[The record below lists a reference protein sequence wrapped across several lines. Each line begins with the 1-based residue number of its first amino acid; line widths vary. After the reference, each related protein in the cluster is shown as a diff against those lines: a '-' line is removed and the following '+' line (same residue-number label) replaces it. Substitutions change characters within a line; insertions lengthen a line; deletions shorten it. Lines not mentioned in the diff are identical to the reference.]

1 MAGASV
7 AVLLLF
13 AFPLWR
19 ITLEAPQF
27 PEGLHMYIWINKISG
42 SSEYILQNIN
52 ILNHYIGMKPLEPD
66 SIPELQY
73 FPYIVIG
80 LGGLGIVAAAL
91 NRWYYY
97 LGWFFLL
104 VILGALGIY
113 DFYLWLYDYGHN
125 LDPTAPIKVPGMVYQ
140 PPVFGRKE
148 LLNFVA
154 HSYPAAG
161 GYLLLLG
168 GVLSFLAFYFRKRS
182 DT

>member
-1 MAGASV
+1 MAV
-7 AVLLLF
+7 AVASILLLF

-42 SSEYILQNIN
+42 SSEHILQNIN
-52 ILNHYIGMKPLEPD
+52 ILNHYIGMQPVEPD

-80 LGGLGIVAAAL
+80 MGVLGIGAVIA

-97 LGWFFLL
+97 LGWFLLL
-104 VILGALGIY
+104 VVLGGLGIY

-125 LDPTAPIKVPGMVYQ
+125 LDPQAPIKVPGMTYQ
-140 PPVFGRKE
+140 PPLLGRKE

-154 HSYPAAG
+154 YSYPATG
-161 GYLLLLG
+161 GYLLLLSG
-168 GVLSFLAFYFRKRS
+168 ILSFLAFWSKK
-182 DT
+182 

>member
-1 MAGASV
+1 MAV
-7 AVLLLF
+7 AVASILLLF

-42 SSEYILQNIN
+42 SSEHILQNIN
-52 ILNHYIGMKPLEPD
+52 ILNHYIGMQPVEPD

-73 FPYIVIG
+73 FPYIGIG
-80 LGGLGIVAAAL
+80 MGVLGIGAVIA

-97 LGWFFLL
+97 LGWFLLL
-104 VILGALGIY
+104 VVLGGLGIY

-125 LDPTAPIKVPGMVYQ
+125 LDPQAPIKVPGMTYQ
-140 PPVFGRKE
+140 PPLLGRKE

-154 HSYPAAG
+154 YSYPATG
-161 GYLLLLG
+161 GYLLLLSG
-168 GVLSFLAFYFRKRS
+168 ILSFLAFWSKK
-182 DT
+182 